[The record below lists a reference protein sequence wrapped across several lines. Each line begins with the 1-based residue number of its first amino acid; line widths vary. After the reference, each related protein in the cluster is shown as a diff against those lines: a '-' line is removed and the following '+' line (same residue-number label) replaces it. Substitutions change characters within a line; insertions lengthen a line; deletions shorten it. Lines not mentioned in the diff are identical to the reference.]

1 MFAHVKIWHHLDFNT
16 GGLGSSIMYWW
27 NENNVAILVR
37 AATTAGWCRLGRIG
51 QLLYYGGCVL
61 IIVVVKPNDM
71 NRMLL
76 LVEAVEAIAAASW
89 WGRKRR
95 RRRHH
100 GRFAEAFSTWNG
112 KILYVV
118 RIFSVFYSVLNLN
131 IDKVFGF
138 WLLYT
143 KCGKFIIFQSVRFY
157 VKLILGILDVK
168 IGHFHKFRDP
178 KFWFFFFMI
187 FCNFGKLIFPK
198 STKYRAPK
206 IEKTSCFITF
216 RFSKINVT

>member
-37 AATTAGWCRLGRIG
+37 AAATAGWCRLGRIG

-100 GRFAEAFSTWNG
+100 GRLAEAFSTWNR
-112 KILYVV
+112 KDILCSSN
-118 RIFSVFYSVLNLN
+118 FQCFLQCS
-131 IDKVFGF
+131 KPKQ
-138 WLLYT
+138 LLCIEILSNVP
-143 KCGKFIIFQSVRFY
+143 KCGKFMIVLSRRFY
-157 VKLILGILDVK
+157 VKSISGILEVQNWP
-168 IGHFHKFRDP
+168 I
-178 KFWFFFFMI
+178 
-187 FCNFGKLIFPK
+187 
-198 STKYRAPK
+198 
-206 IEKTSCFITF
+206 
-216 RFSKINVT
+216 